1 MKFTAKCKNLKCPS
15 TKFIPMQSDIVLCK
29 KCGAP
34 WYIKELPIIPQL
46 DEENMKTIPTTK
58 LQKEAS

>member
-1 MKFTAKCKNLKCPS
+1 MKFIAKCKNPKCAS
-15 TKFIPMQSDIVLCK
+15 TKFIPMQNGIVLCK

-34 WYIKELPIIPQL
+34 WYIKELPIISHL
-46 DEENMKTIPTTK
+46 DEDDMKIIPATK